1 MGVGAIIDIWKDPW
15 VPWLPNFLPLPKD
28 DSMNEAFVVA
38 CLINQSSRAWNVA
51 RLNELFDDISM
62 EAIIKITLPSSPRP
76 NKLIWILD
84 PKGKFSVKSAFQC
97 SLPSLGEEL
106 STPLWKSLW
115 MLKLHDRL
123 KMLIWRIGSGTLP
136 TNQNFSSR
144 VGFGNSKYPL
154 CCLADETPMHLFF
167 QCSVSKALWFGQTWG
182 FKPDLLHISNCSY
195 IVKLVTEAPLDGLP
209 SSGGKELHSL
219 FLIRVALTLEKHLE
233 PQEQCSSQS
242 VSSKSNGNT

>member
-1 MGVGAIIDIWKDPW
+1 
-15 VPWLPNFLPLPKD
+15 
-28 DSMNEAFVVA
+28 
-38 CLINQSSRAWNVA
+38 
-51 RLNELFDDISM
+51 
-62 EAIIKITLPSSPRP
+62 
-76 NKLIWILD
+76 
-84 PKGKFSVKSAFQC
+84 
-97 SLPSLGEEL
+97 
-106 STPLWKSLW
+106 
-115 MLKLHDRL
+115 
-123 KMLIWRIGSGTLP
+123 MLIWRIGSSTLP

-167 QCSVSKALWFGQTWG
+167 QCSVSRALWFGQTWG
-182 FKPDLLHISNCSY
+182 LKLDLLHISNCSY

-209 SSGGKELHSL
+209 SSAGKELHSL